1 MVPLLA
7 RREPRRD
14 CPGAAPGSDTPLP
27 EDRSGRP
34 LSLGDVQLTLVETT
48 SELFELMTWLGE
60 RRPILGFDLE
70 TSGLSLGHDHPR
82 LAQFGDGQRGWALPY
97 RDWRG
102 AVKEIIE
109 TYDRPIVGHH
119 LKFDAGMLAK
129 DGITLNWTSAHDT
142 MPMCFLADSLG
153 PKSLKDAA
161 ALYVDPRA
169 KTAQAELDLVMG
181 KNRWDWRTIPV
192 DVPQYWAYGAMDT
205 VLTAS
210 LAEVL
215 WPAVQP
221 FREAYDI
228 EMACERVLTAME
240 LRGAMIDVEYC
251 RRKFDE
257 LGVEIDEMVG
267 RLGFN
272 PNAPDQ
278 VAEAL
283 KDEGAR
289 LTKKTETGKISV
301 TDDVL
306 KSLAATSSIASRIIE
321 ARYKKKM
328 RSTYFE
334 NFIQMN
340 AEGVLNPHINQL
352 AARTG
357 RMSVTNP
364 ALQTVPRGTL
374 VRDAFTARPG
384 NKLILIDY
392 DNEELRV
399 AAHVSGDATMLAAFD
414 EGRDLHSE
422 TARRLYGDSFT
433 KEQRGTAKA
442 CMFAKA
448 YGAGVRKFAAST
460 GIPAAEAEQV
470 FRTLA
475 TLYPGMERGLQA
487 VSKAV
492 VDRDD
497 GSGYGYVALGDG
509 RHLKVKSDKSYVGF
523 NARIQGECAVVLKKA
538 LVDLDAAGL
547 GDFLVLPIHDEV
559 MFDVP
564 AALVPDVQEAAVST
578 MTRTDY
584 KTPLTC
590 GATVVSRWGDKYRE
604 AA

>member
-1 MVPLLA
+1 M
-7 RREPRRD
+7 
-14 CPGAAPGSDTPLP
+14 S
-27 EDRSGRP
+27 
-34 LSLGDVQLTLVETT
+34 
-48 SELFELMTWLGE
+48 WLGE

-70 TSGLSLGHDHPR
+70 TSGLSLGKDRIR
-82 LAQFGDGQRGWALPY
+82 LAQFGDAHRGWAIPY
-97 RDWRG
+97 DEWRG
-102 AVKEIIE
+102 LVREILG
-109 TYDRPIVGHH
+109 TYEGPMVGHH
-119 LKFDAGMLAK
+119 LKFDAGMA
-129 DGITLNWTSAHDT
+129 LNHGLPFDWKGKHDT

-153 PKSLKDAA
+153 PKALKDAA

-169 KTAQAELDLVMG
+169 KQAEDQLNKGMAQ
-181 KNRWDWRTIPV
+181 NRWTWATVPV
-192 DVPQYWAYGAMDT
+192 DFQWYWAYGAMDT
-205 VLTAS
+205 VLTAT
-210 LAEVL
+210 LAETL
-215 WPAVQP
+215 WPMIQP

-228 EMACERVLTAME
+228 ELGCERVLTNME
-240 LRGAMIDVEYC
+240 LRGAMIDPEYC
-251 RRKFDE
+251 ETKFEE
-257 LGVEIDEMVG
+257 LGYEIDALTSA
-267 RLGFN
+267 LGFN

-283 KDEGAR
+283 QAEGAR
-289 LTKKTETGKISV
+289 LTKRTENNNISV

-306 KSLAATSSIASRIIE
+306 KELAPKHKIAEQIIE

-334 NFIQMN
+334 NFIEMN
-340 AEGVLNPHINQL
+340 ADGVLHPHINQL

-433 KEQRGTAKA
+433 KEQRSTAKA

-448 YGAGVRKFAAST
+448 YGAGVKKFAMST
-460 GIPAAEAEQV
+460 GIPPAEAEKV

-475 TLYPGMERGLQA
+475 NLYPGMERGLQKCSQA
-487 VSKAV
+487 VQ
-492 VDRDD
+492 DRDD
-497 GSGYGYVALGDG
+497 GSGYGYIVLGDG

-538 LVDLDAAGL
+538 LIDLDAAGL

-559 MFDVP
+559 MFDVAEP
-564 AALVPDVQEAAVST
+564 LVPDVREAAVEV
-578 MTRTDY
+578 MTRRDY
-584 KTPLTC
+584 RTPLTC
-590 GATVVSRWGDKYRE
+590 GATVVTRWGDKYRE
-604 AA
+604 AVDHEHAG

>member
-1 MVPLLA
+1 LL
-7 RREPRRD
+7 
-14 CPGAAPGSDTPLP
+14 GN
-27 EDRSGRP
+27 
-34 LSLGDVQLTLVETT
+34 VQLTLVDTT
-48 SELFELMTWLGE
+48 AELFELMSWLGE

-70 TSGLSLGHDHPR
+70 TTGLALGKDTPR
-82 LAQFGDGQRGWALPY
+82 LAQFGDGERGWALPY
-97 RDWRG
+97 QDWRG
-102 AVKEIIE
+102 AVKEILE
-109 TYDRPIVGHH
+109 TYDRPMVGHH
-119 LKFDAGMLAK
+119 LKFDAGMVLQ
-129 DGITLNWTSAHDT
+129 DGIQFDWKNKHDT

-161 ALYVDPRA
+161 ALYVDERA
-169 KTAQAELDLVMG
+169 KTTQNELVRMMTE
-181 KNRWDWRTIPV
+181 NRWTWATVPIG
-192 DVPQYWAYGAMDT
+192 VPQYWAYGAMDT

-210 LAEVL
+210 LAETL
-215 WPAVQP
+215 WPAIQQ

-228 EMACERVLTAME
+228 ELACERVLTDME
-240 LRGAMIDVEYC
+240 LRGAMIDVDYC
-251 RRKFDE
+251 RDKYEE
-257 LGVEIDEMVG
+257 LGYEVEALVG
-267 RLGFN
+267 QLGFN
-272 PNAPDQ
+272 PNAPEQ
-278 VAEAL
+278 VATAL
-283 KDEGAR
+283 LDEGAK
-289 LTKKTETGKISV
+289 LTKKTENGNISV
-301 TDDVL
+301 TDDIL
-306 KSLAATSSIASRIIE
+306 KSLQGRSEIAEKVIE
-321 ARYKKKM
+321 ARYAKKM
-328 RSTYFE
+328 RGTYFE
-334 NFIQMN
+334 NFISMN
-340 AEGVLNPHINQL
+340 TDGVLHPHINQL

-399 AAHVSGDATMLAAFD
+399 AAHVSGDQTMLAAFD

-433 KEQRGTAKA
+433 KEQRSVAKS

-448 YGAGVRKFAAST
+448 YGAGVRKFAMSS
-460 GIPAAEAEQV
+460 GIPPAEAEQV

-487 VSKAV
+487 CSKAV
-492 VDRDD
+492 TDRDD
-497 GSGYGYVALGDG
+497 GSGYGYIVLGDG

-564 AALVPDVQEAAVST
+564 AALVPDVQAAAIKT
-578 MTRTDY
+578 MTRADY
-584 KTPLTC
+584 QTPLTC
-590 GATVVSRWGDKYRE
+590 GATVVTRWGDKYRE